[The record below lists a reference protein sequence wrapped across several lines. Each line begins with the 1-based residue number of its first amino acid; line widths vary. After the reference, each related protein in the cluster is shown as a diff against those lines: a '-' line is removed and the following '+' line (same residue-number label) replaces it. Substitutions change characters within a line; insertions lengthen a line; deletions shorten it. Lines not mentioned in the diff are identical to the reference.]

1 MKAIVMSRHG
11 GPDCLELKEI
21 DTPAPESGEVLVKVV
36 ATAVNRADVIQRK
49 GRYPAPPGVPA
60 DIPGLEYAGIVEK
73 AGGASGELKQGD
85 RVFGLVAGGSYAEYV
100 VAHHRTVAHI
110 PEGVSFEQAAAIPE
124 AYTTAY
130 DAMICQGGL
139 SAGDTVLIS
148 AVGSGVGT
156 AACQIAR
163 AIGARSIG
171 LSRGEEK
178 IKRARALGLDE
189 GIVSGGAGFAEKVME
204 LTGGNGV
211 DVVLELV
218 GGDYV
223 AEDIKCMCLKGRL
236 ILVGLMAGTK
246 VELDL
251 ARVLS
256 RRLIIRGTTLR
267 ARPLEEKIE
276 AGRLL
281 DRHIAPLLAGGRLEP
296 VIDKVFPLSQAA
308 AAHEYME
315 SNDSFGK
322 IILQAGA

>member
-11 GPDCLELKEI
+11 GPDCLELKEV
-21 DTPAPESGEVLVKVV
+21 DTPAPESGEVLVRVV

-73 AGGASGELKQGD
+73 IGGAVGDLKAGD

-100 VAHHRTVAHI
+100 VAHHRTVARI
-110 PEGVSFEQAAAIPE
+110 PDGVAFEQAAAIPE

-139 SAGDTVLIS
+139 AAGDTVLIS

-171 LSRGEEK
+171 LSRGQEK

-204 LTGGNGV
+204 LTGGDGV
-211 DVVLELV
+211 DVALELV

-223 AEDIKCMCLKGRL
+223 AEDVKCLSLKGRL
-236 ILVGLMAGTK
+236 ILVGLLAGAT

-256 RRLIIRGTTLR
+256 RRLIVRGTTLR

-281 DRHIAPLLAGGRLEP
+281 ARHIAPLLAGGRLEP

-308 AAHEYME
+308 SAHQYME

-322 IILQAGA
+322 IILQVAS